1 MTKESVAAEM
11 LAAEVELRRAQVE
24 HDGSFSATVR
34 YQAARDRL
42 VQLERLVVVLLCGH
56 LSDPAGSLA

>member
-1 MTKESVAAEM
+1 M